1 MQRINVVGTSASG
14 KSTFSRQLAAH
25 LNLAYIEL
33 DNLFWLDD
41 WQQSPDAVFFAKI
54 QQAIDSATH
63 GYVIDGNYTR
73 SIPIKWA
80 EVDTIIWLD
89 LPFYVNFYRS
99 VKRAI
104 QRSLTQKRLWTNS
117 NNTESLKQLFSQ
129 DSIVWWMIKTHRK
142 NQKHYLQLMQ
152 SPEYQHIRWIRLQ
165 SVREMN
171 TFLAKV

>member
-1 MQRINVVGTSASG
+1 M
-14 KSTFSRQLAAH
+14 
-25 LNLAYIEL
+25 
-33 DNLFWLDD
+33 
-41 WQQSPDAVFFAKI
+41 
-54 QQAIDSATH
+54 
-63 GYVIDGNYTR
+63 IDGNYTR

-80 EVDTIIWLD
+80 EVDTVIWLD
-89 LPFYVNFYRS
+89 LPFSVNFYRS
-99 VKRAI
+99 AKRAI

-129 DSIVWWMIKTHRK
+129 DSIVWWMVKTHRK

-171 TFLAKV
+171 TFLAKI